1 MHLKL
6 LEERNDAVQ
15 SRGNKTPSLT
25 FTISI
30 HRNHKHSKFDVLP
43 FICTRAMKRH
53 QNIFLTTVAQDSQ
66 YFTIRCFPS
75 TLQSGI
81 SKEEKM
87 LKRFYILKQSVHV
100 DQNLAMLS
108 S

>member
-6 LEERNDAVQ
+6 PEERNDAVQ
-15 SRGNKTPSLT
+15 SQGNKTPSLT
-25 FTISI
+25 CTISI
-30 HRNHKHSKFDVLP
+30 HRNHKHSNLP

-66 YFTIRCFPS
+66 YFTNRCFPS

-81 SKEEKM
+81 SKEEM
-87 LKRFYILKQSVHV
+87 FKRFYMLKQSVQSTHV

-108 S
+108 G